1 MTERTPLYYFKEI
14 KEVSKEA
21 LMFAAAP
28 SNNMFER
35 GNYRTGDGDYVQPL
49 RPGSE
54 DHKQWKSRGLLS
66 SNLG

>member
-1 MTERTPLYYFKEI
+1 MTERTPLQYFKEI

-21 LMFAAAP
+21 LMFASAP